1 MKTLNS
7 GIKDPILEC
16 LVIFT
21 KLHNRPF
28 SAEALV
34 ADLPIEPGRATP
46 KLFSLNSEGSKS
58 AFFRAAKRAGF
69 SSKLVNY
76 SFSDISPLLL
86 PIILVL
92 KGDKEHENACILT
105 EISPDRKYAKIILP
119 EVENSENWVKVEDLE
134 NEYIGFAFLL
144 KPEHRYKDLHRRIL
158 KHEQKHWFWGT
169 LAYSKS
175 IYSDV
180 IVASF
185 MINLFV
191 LATPIFTLNVYDR
204 VVPNNAT
211 DTLWIFATG
220 IVVIYAFDM
229 ILKFLRSY
237 FLETAAKKSDIIM
250 SSIIFEHILN
260 LKLASKPQSVGSFA
274 SNIKDFDS
282 IRGFFTA
289 SSVAA
294 MVDLPFVFIFLIV
307 IYIIGGPLVSIP
319 IISGL
324 IIILYSQLIEGPMRK
339 SIEST
344 YEASAH
350 KNAVLIES
358 LSALE
363 TIKALGVSGHSQ
375 WKWEEATGD
384 VAKKGL
390 KSKILSNSISTFVNF
405 IVQLNTVIMVIA
417 GVYAIGN
424 KSLTMGGLIALVM
437 LSSRMLA
444 PLGQVASLIS
454 NFQQTKT
461 AYNAID
467 DIMKLDVE
475 REEAKKFVERPSFK
489 GKIEFQHVSFI
500 YPNTEKKVLDDV
512 NFVIQPGETVGIIG
526 TNGSGKTTIEKL
538 LLGLY
543 EPTEGSILIDGIDI
557 QQIDP
562 ADLRENISYVP
573 QDIVLFQGT
582 LKDNIILRSPDA
594 SDEDILYVSKFSGIS
609 SFADIHPMGYD
620 MPVGERGDGLSGG
633 QKQSISIARAFI
645 HSAPIILLD
654 EPTNSMDSA
663 NEVHFLNTMKHH
675 KLNRTTIIISHK
687 NQLLGL
693 TQRLILLDKGKV
705 VLDGKKEDVIRQL
718 NKPLVQK
725 KSGDKA

>member
-1 MKTLNS
+1 MSTLNN
-7 GIKDPILEC
+7 GIKDPILQC

-21 KLHNRPF
+21 KLYNRPF

-34 ADLPIEPGRATP
+34 ADLPIEPGRVTP
-46 KLFSLNSEGSKS
+46 QLFSLDADNSKS

-69 SSKLVNY
+69 SSKLVKY

-86 PIILVL
+86 PIILIL

-105 EISPDRKYAKIILP
+105 GISPDRKYAKIILP
-119 EVENSENWVKVEDLE
+119 DVAEGENWVEVRALE

-144 KPEHRYKDLHRRIL
+144 KPEQHHKDIHRRIL
-158 KHEQKHWFWGT
+158 KHEKKHWFWGT

-175 IYSDV
+175 VYSDV
-180 IVASF
+180 IIASF
-185 MINLFV
+185 LINLFV

-220 IVVIYAFDM
+220 IVVIYTFDL

-250 SSIIFEHILN
+250 SSIIFEHVLN

-289 SSVAA
+289 TSVAA

-307 IYIIGGPLVSIP
+307 IYIIGGPLVAIP

-324 IIILYSQLIEGPMRK
+324 VIILYSQIVEGPMRK

-344 YEASAH
+344 YEAAAY
-350 KNAVLIES
+350 KNSVLIES

-363 TIKALGVSGHSQ
+363 TIKALGISGHSQ
-375 WKWEEATGD
+375 WKWEEASGD

-405 IVQLNTVIMVIA
+405 IVQLNTVTMIIA

-461 AYNAID
+461 AYDAIN
-467 DIMKLDVE
+467 DIMQLGVE
-475 REEAKKFVERPSFK
+475 REEGKKFVERPSFK
-489 GKIEFQHVSFI
+489 GKIEFQHVSFS
-500 YPNTEKKVLDDV
+500 YPNCEKKVLDDV
-512 NFVIQPGETVGIIG
+512 SFVIQPGEAVGIIG

-543 EPTEGSILIDGIDI
+543 EPNEGSILIDGIDI
-557 QQIDP
+557 AQIDP
-562 ADLRENISYVP
+562 ADLRENVSYVP

-594 SDEDILYVSKFSGIS
+594 SDEEILYVSKFSGIS
-609 SFADIHPMGYD
+609 HFADIHPMGYD

-654 EPTNSMDSA
+654 EPTNSMDTA
-663 NEVHFLNTMKHH
+663 NEIHFIHTMRTYIDS
-675 KLNRTTIIISHK
+675 RTTLIISHK

-693 TQRLILLDKGKV
+693 TKRLILLDKGKII
-705 VLDGKKEDVIRQL
+705 LDGPKDDVIRQL
-718 NKPLVQK
+718 NSPRSQK
-725 KSGDKA
+725 NTGEKS